1 MPDRFTIS
9 GSYFGTASWNN
20 PSIWY
25 GGIVPT
31 SSDDVW
37 IRGIRTTVSSNTP
50 FWPGTAS
57 EFLVANNAGFP
68 LDGAQ
73 LYTYTDRNQE
83 VRLNYQGISG
93 SNRLLGVSVDQ
104 SYSAPWGQQPSYPNQ
119 PLFDF
124 PDKRSGVIPA
134 GALIQFRPG
143 VIALSGSSVARAK
156 ILTIENGGEFAL
168 SGTSSYFIHNAINI
182 NDGTLRAQD
191 SSSFVFSNLKMK

>member
-9 GSYFGTASWNN
+9 SSFFGTASWNN

-25 GGIVPT
+25 EGIVPT

-37 IRGIRTTVSSNTP
+37 IRGIRTTVSANTP

-57 EFLVANNAGFP
+57 EFFVASNIGFP
-68 LDGAQ
+68 SGGAQ

-104 SYSAPWGQQPSYPNQ
+104 AYSAPWGQQPSYPNQ
-119 PLFDF
+119 P
-124 PDKRSGVIPA
+124 
-134 GALIQFRPG
+134 
-143 VIALSGSSVARAK
+143 
-156 ILTIENGGEFAL
+156 
-168 SGTSSYFIHNAINI
+168 
-182 NDGTLRAQD
+182 
-191 SSSFVFSNLKMK
+191 